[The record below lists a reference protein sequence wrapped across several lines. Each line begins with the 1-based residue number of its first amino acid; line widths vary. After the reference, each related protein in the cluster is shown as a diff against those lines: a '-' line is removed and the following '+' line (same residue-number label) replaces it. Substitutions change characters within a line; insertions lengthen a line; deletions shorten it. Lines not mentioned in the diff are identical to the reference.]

1 MSGPDE
7 QGEWERPRHT
17 RSIAVASK
25 SDPKSPSSV
34 VNKISGRRVSR
45 AAERT
50 RQTVSIELRNLIYSC
65 SYEIFFSLFFSPLP
79 FFHSW
84 SISLLY
90 FSKLSTCVSRRDGVE
105 CQRKRTVAI
114 RLTSSSP
121 EAKHGVYWTHAQ
133 THERWDSCRCKRQCC
148 RSKEK
153 TSEEKICLFFLRYYI
168 SVTERRKRK
177 QREKKQSRKLPECRW
192 ILIKMCCC
200 PLVFLCSTVSKLVDY
215 EHCVLVGFRRNSRA
229 VTLFRGSCRSWRV
242 QPAQPY
248 HNDRSITEIF
258 TRKLYLSFAFLLCFA
273 PIFHL
278 LSPLHCLFVSI
289 TMSSFVFDVA
299 KGRGSEW
306 NRWAKQLV
314 ADRFVYALLL
324 SDPFLSFQILL

>member
-1 MSGPDE
+1 M
-7 QGEWERPRHT
+7 
-17 RSIAVASK
+17 K
-25 SDPKSPSSV
+25 S
-34 VNKISGRRVSR
+34 
-45 AAERT
+45 
-50 RQTVSIELRNLIYSC
+50 
-65 SYEIFFSLFFSPLP
+65 FSLFSFPL
-79 FFHSW
+79 FLS
-84 SISLLY
+84 SILDLFPSFIFQNCPLVYRAVMESSVNERGRLL
-90 FSKLSTCVSRRDGVE
+90 FVSRLRL
-105 CQRKRTVAI
+105 RKRNTEYTGPTHKHTKDGTRVDVNVNVVDQRR
-114 RLTSSSP
+114 RLVKKRFVFSFCDITF
-121 EAKHGVYWTHAQ
+121 
-133 THERWDSCRCKRQCC
+133 RWRKGE
-148 RSKEK
+148 KENK
-153 TSEEKICLFFLRYYI
+153 G
-168 SVTERRKRK
+168 
-177 QREKKQSRKLPECRW
+177 KKNQSRKLPECRW

>member
-1 MSGPDE
+1 MPKTPKTVSDPSRQPISSVLFFNQIGAPHLLNKVQCNWWIQLKRGFPLDLVFE
-7 QGEWERPRHT
+7 HVWARRAGRMRTGRPYT

-25 SDPKSPSSV
+25 IDPKSPSSV

-65 SYEIFFSLFFSPLP
+65 SYEIFFSLFFSALP

-177 QREKKQSRKLPECRW
+177 QREKKPK
-192 ILIKMCCC
+192 
-200 PLVFLCSTVSKLVDY
+200 
-215 EHCVLVGFRRNSRA
+215 
-229 VTLFRGSCRSWRV
+229 
-242 QPAQPY
+242 
-248 HNDRSITEIF
+248 
-258 TRKLYLSFAFLLCFA
+258 
-273 PIFHL
+273 
-278 LSPLHCLFVSI
+278 
-289 TMSSFVFDVA
+289 
-299 KGRGSEW
+299 
-306 NRWAKQLV
+306 
-314 ADRFVYALLL
+314 
-324 SDPFLSFQILL
+324 